1 MDKYIEQNPNE
12 TSVYIPVPANFKD
25 TTKVQNV
32 DLMVGMPI
40 ICKKT
45 KKEKNKDWHI
55 LNSDMYSVVHIQ
67 DEKFHFQLKNDYDA
81 PIITMAQKD
90 FHTYFYLGFCITAHA
105 SQGSTIHEPFTIYDW
120 NHRYF
125 NDTAKYVCLSRAT
138 TIEHINIMC

>member
-1 MDKYIEQNPNE
+1 MLLVCQKLIVVRPRSVQDKL
-12 TSVYIPVPANFKD
+12 A
-25 TTKVQNV
+25 
-32 DLMVGMPI
+32 LMF
-40 ICKKT
+40 CH
-45 KKEKNKDWHI
+45 NKDWHI